1 MQSPCIRVPR
11 EQGENI
17 RQELLKE
24 GILRVDLKIKQNED
38 FIYFPIRKNVKWRD
52 YPLQK
57 GEFKQYVKQSFR
69 DIAKG
74 SIPPNQIPASFDIIG
89 DIGIIRLSD
98 EQKRYSEEIGK
109 ALLKAHTN
117 LNVILLDE
125 GVQNNY
131 RVRQVRWIAGEK
143 RTETVLKEYGIRL
156 WADIAQVYYSPRLSS
171 ERYRIACQIKEGST
185 IIDMF
190 AGVAPFSILI
200 AKIAH
205 PKKIYAFD
213 INPRAVYYAKKNIT
227 ENKVQDKI
235 VVFTGDAKDILPELN
250 IKADHIIMNL
260 PHQAHKFF
268 ADALPY
274 GKIFHYYTILKKT
287 EIDSHLTMLR
297 HDAKKKGY
305 IIRTCDIRIVG
316 SYSPTKDRVGIDLE
330 VKKNTS

>member
-24 GILRVDLKIKQNED
+24 GILRMDLKIKQNKD
-38 FIYFPIRKNVKWRD
+38 FIYLPIRKNIKWHG

-57 GEFKQYVKQSFR
+57 VEFKEYIKKSFR
-69 DIAKG
+69 NIAQE
-74 SIPPNQIPASFDIIG
+74 SIPLNQIPASFDIIG
-89 DIGIIRLSD
+89 DIGIIRVSD
-98 EQKRYSEEIGK
+98 EQREYSKDIGK

-117 LNVILLDE
+117 LKVILRDD
-125 GVQNNY
+125 GVQNDY
-131 RVRQVRWIAGEK
+131 RLRQVTWVAGEK
-143 RTETVLKEYGIRL
+143 RTETVLKEYGMKL
-156 WADIAQVYYSPRLSS
+156 WVDIAQVYYSPRLSS
-171 ERYRIACQIKEGST
+171 ERYRIACQIEEDNI

-213 INPRAVYYAKKNIT
+213 INPCAIHYAQKNIS

-235 VVFTGDAKDILPELN
+235 VLLTGDAQNLLPELN

-260 PHQAHKFF
+260 PHQAYTFF
-268 ADALPY
+268 TDALPY
-274 GKIFHYYTILKKT
+274 AKMIHYYTILKKT
-287 EIDSHLTMLR
+287 DIDAHLKKLR
-297 HDAKKKGY
+297 NDAKKKGY
-305 IIRTCDIRIVG
+305 HIRTCDIRIVG
-316 SYSPTKDRVGIDLE
+316 SYSPTKDRIGIDLE
-330 VKKNTS
+330 VKKDIS